1 MYSSYTGLGLKEY
14 TRGKTVKGK
23 VTISK
28 IGGRQIRQTLMNNY
42 SKIEIDSY
50 LQKLSLRN
58 NKS

>member
-14 TRGKTVKGK
+14 TSGKTVKGK

-50 LQKLSLRN
+50 LQNLSLRN